1 MTLNLHTVATS
12 YFDKLFG
19 GDDKGKVLL
28 VDKHTVPVILM
39 CYTQTELLEHE
50 VVLVETIDNVGSL
63 AVMKNLNCVVYI
75 KPTQELIGY
84 LAREL
89 ARPHYGPHYRVFFS
103 NCVLKPHLE
112 KLAQA
117 DEFEVVDRVCEVF
130 NDYLT
135 VNDNLFSLGRRE
147 LSTLDESN
155 HVISVLLA
163 LKQCPVI
170 KYQTL
175 LIELRR
181 LALEIVYNINSNSNN
196 NLFDDANPHSDRPPV
211 LLLLDR
217 KHDAI
222 TPLLAPWTYQL
233 MLHEYIGIEGNMVK
247 VGDEA
252 FTLSQ
257 HQDKFFS
264 ELMYLNYGDLTE
276 KFQRYVE
283 QYKLETQA
291 TSLDN
296 LRTQLLTE
304 LKKLLAKFPEFRK
317 LLGNILKHLA
327 LIGELDRQIQVQ
339 DMWEIGELQQTLV
352 GDLETQALLRPQMN
366 TVLENPQVLTVNKV
380 KLILLYSVRFPDSHQ
395 DLGGF
400 VQRLQDSQ
408 MTPEAPTMSQMT
420 LIKRFA
426 TMFPHASAR
435 LNTASQETGGITNL
449 FTNKK
454 LTFNSFFAPKAQHN
468 DNIYMQYVPQL
479 HRLLAE
485 LILPQPAQQT
495 TPQIHDYST
504 LVPDNLQAKYGTQAA
519 QLAGE
524 VQNIIIYIRGGV
536 TYEEARLVHELSASN
551 SGLNIV
557 IGGDRLL
564 NSDQWLDQMYDMVNS
579 QAHATQPEVDRQ
591 AALREIL

>member
-12 YFDKLFG
+12 YFDKLFS

-28 VDKHTVPVILM
+28 VDKHTVPVISM

-50 VVLVETIDNVGSL
+50 VVLVETIDNVARL
-63 AVMKNLNCVVYI
+63 NVMKNLNCVVYI
-75 KPTQELIGY
+75 KPTPELIGF

-103 NCVLKPHLE
+103 NTVLKPNLE

-117 DEFEVVDRVCEVF
+117 DEFEVVQQVCELF

-135 VNDNLFSLGRRE
+135 VNDNLFSLGGGE

-196 NLFDDANPHSDRPPV
+196 NLFDDANPNSDRPPV

-233 MLHEYIGIEGNMVK
+233 MIHEYIGIDGNVVK
-247 VGDEA
+247 VGDDT
-252 FTLSQ
+252 FTLGQ
-257 HQDKFFS
+257 HQDKFFD

-283 QYKLETQA
+283 TYKLETQA

-352 GDLETQALLRPQMN
+352 GDLETQALLRTQMN
-366 TVLENPQVLTVNKV
+366 AVLDNPQVLTVNKV
-380 KLILLYSVRFPDSHQ
+380 KLVLLYSVRFKDSHQ

-400 VQRLQDSQ
+400 VQRLQNSQ
-408 MTPEAPTMSQMT
+408 LTPEPPTMSQMT

-426 TMFPHASAR
+426 TMFPHAT
-435 LNTASQETGGITNL
+435 LASLAQEAGGITNL

-479 HRLLAE
+479 HQLLAE
-485 LILPQPAQQT
+485 LILPQPLA
-495 TPQIHDYST
+495 PAAPANHDYST
-504 LVPDNLQAKYGTQAA
+504 LVPDNLQAKYGSQAA

-551 SGLNIV
+551 KGLNIV
-557 IGGDRLL
+557 IGGDRIL
-564 NSDQWLDQMYDMVNS
+564 NSSQWLDQMYDMVN
-579 QAHATQPEVDRQ
+579 AHAHASQPDVDRQ